1 MKFRDRTTFILK
13 VVLSIFIVYHLA
25 AVIVLPMGSGLLIRE
40 LGRYFVPYANLLQM
54 NTTWQFFSPGPSPIF
69 YLEYTYLFE
78 TDDAGESSQSESEP
92 KLLPER
98 RTGFGYSDFYNRRL
112 FSMRFF
118 SLNEQR
124 LARYLVPWLCRQNEK
139 ATSVSVR
146 QMFGQIQGVER
157 ARKDHDLEDFSDMA
171 VPMNFPSS
179 THTCLRDGET

>member
-1 MKFRDRTTFILK
+1 VIGRDRTAFALK
-13 VVLSIFIVYHLA
+13 VVLSFFIFYHLA
-25 AVIVLPMGSGLLIRE
+25 TVTILPMGSGLLIRE

-78 TDDAGESSQSESEP
+78 TDDGEETESEP
-92 KLLPER
+92 NLLPER
-98 RTGFGYSDFYNRRL
+98 RTSFGYSDFYNRRL

-124 LARYLVPWLCRQNEK
+124 LAKYLVPWLCRQNEK

-146 QMFGQIQGVER
+146 QKIGQIQSVER
-157 ARKDHDLEDFSDMA
+157 ARTDDDLESFSDMA

-179 THTCLRDGET
+179 THSCPRDGES

>member
-1 MKFRDRTTFILK
+1 MGRDRTTFALK
-13 VVLSIFIVYHLA
+13 VILSFFIIYHLA
-25 AVIVLPMGSGLLIRE
+25 TVTILPMGSGLLIRE
-40 LGRYFVPYANLLQM
+40 LGRYFVPYANLFQL

-78 TDDAGESSQSESEP
+78 TDDGGETESEP
-92 KLLPER
+92 NLLPER

-124 LARYLVPWLCRQNEK
+124 LVRYLVPWLCRQNEK

-146 QMFGQIQGVER
+146 QKFGQIQSVER
-157 ARKDHDLEDFSDMA
+157 ARTGRDLESFSDMA
-171 VPMNFPSS
+171 EPMNFPSS
-179 THTCLRDGET
+179 THSCPRDGES